1 MLASVLGLQKHPSSR
16 GMYGCLRAVAAI
28 SVLLGD
34 NTDDFAR
41 FAPFPCVLLSMPPPA
56 QGRGSDKVS
65 LGPRPSRD
73 SRTKEG
79 LVSNVGILDCAE
91 SACL

>member
-1 MLASVLGLQKHPSSR
+1 MFLASKWLSKG
-16 GMYGCLRAVAAI
+16 YICVARHF
-28 SVLLGD
+28 GD

-73 SRTKEG
+73 SRTKES
-79 LVSNVGILDCAE
+79 LVSNVGILGCAE
-91 SACL
+91 SACLENG

>member
-1 MLASVLGLQKHPSSR
+1 M
-16 GMYGCLRAVAAI
+16 
-28 SVLLGD
+28 LLGILAK

-41 FAPFPCVLLSMPPPA
+41 FAPFPCVLLSMHPPA

-65 LGPRPSRD
+65 LCPRP

-79 LVSNVGILDCAE
+79 LVSNVGILGCAE
-91 SACL
+91 SACLENG